1 MPPRTSATKQ
11 RGAKGGPWTRDEVD
25 ALVSLVADQQRNM
38 PAGTKPRISWKQ
50 IIEDPRLRNRSADQC
65 KDKIRNLG
73 DLTEDS
79 DKSDKTAAAVS
90 SETNPGD
97 SSSGGSTDVRSGAFP
112 LSLPETSSGPTTSTP
127 STSVAGVPGGAA
139 VATSTENNPRPGRKP
154 RRRRLYDG
162 SRRLSRKESSRAYKL
177 LNQQATSTALTGSN
191 SNQGSLSSDDSDG
204 PSVSGDDHPPSS
216 PHIAHMFHP
225 NTRMRTCRSLRT

>member
-1 MPPRTSATKQ
+1 MPPR
-11 RGAKGGPWTRDEVD
+11 AKGGPWTRDEVD

-38 PAGTKPRISWKQ
+38 PADTKPRISWKL
-50 IIEDPRLRNRSADQC
+50 IIADPRLRNRSADQC

-73 DLTEDS
+73 VLTEDS

-97 SSSGGSTDVRSGAFP
+97 SSSGGSTDVRSGSFP

-225 NTRMRTCRSLRT
+225 NTRMRTYRSLRT

>member
-1 MPPRTSATKQ
+1 MPPR
-11 RGAKGGPWTRDEVD
+11 AKGGPWTRDEVD

-38 PAGTKPRISWKQ
+38 PADTKPRISWKL
-50 IIEDPRLRNRSADQC
+50 IIADPRLRNRSADQC

-112 LSLPETSSGPTTSTP
+112 LSLPATSSGPTTSTP

-225 NTRMRTCRSLRT
+225 NTRMRTYRSLRT

>member
-1 MPPRTSATKQ
+1 MPPR
-11 RGAKGGPWTRDEVD
+11 AKGGPWTRDEVD

-97 SSSGGSTDVRSGAFP
+97 SSSGGSTDVRSGVFP
-112 LSLPETSSGPTTSTP
+112 LSSPETSSGPTTSTP

-225 NTRMRTCRSLRT
+225 NTRMRTYRSLRT